1 VSGEF
6 FGGNQIA
13 ITGSDGSTAHYG
25 KSDSFIDDDVTIVM
39 PDETEFVVNK
49 GTPFEAV
56 INAFQEM
63 LKEVEG
69 VVASK
74 DPLDC
79 RFYENQYPPVET
91 LVVVNVKQIAE
102 MGAYVTLLEYGNI
115 EGMILLSE
123 LSRRRIR
130 SINKLIRV
138 GKNEVVMVL
147 RVDKEKGY
155 IDLSKRRVSQEEAA
169 VCEERFNKSKMTHS
183 VLRHVAEL
191 REIPVL
197 RLYETIA
204 WPLYKR
210 FPHVYDAFR
219 LAIVEPEKVFGDMT
233 IDADDMK
240 ALKTQIKRKLTP
252 NPIKIRADIEVT
264 CYHYEGIDAIKRA
277 LMVAI
282 DMSTQEI
289 PITVKLIA
297 PPLYVMTTNT
307 LEKEEGL
314 ARLEEAIG
322 AIEKEINA
330 ANGTLS
336 VKTAPK
342 VCSTRDD
349 QELENVL
356 AQVERENK
364 QVDGDA
370 PEEDE

>member
-1 VSGEF
+1 V
-6 FGGNQIA
+6 
-13 ITGSDGSTAHYG
+13 
-25 KSDSFIDDDVTIVM
+25 VT
-39 PDETEFVVNK
+39 K
-49 GTPFEAV
+49 GTPFEQA
-56 INAFQEM
+56 INMYQEQ
-63 LKEVEG
+63 LKQTEG
-69 VVASK
+69 VGVST

-79 RFYENQYPPVET
+79 RFYETQYPPVES

-115 EGMILLSE
+115 EGMILYSE

-155 IDLSKRRVSQEEAA
+155 IDLSKRRVSQEEAQ
-169 VCEERFNKSKMTHS
+169 VCEERYNKSKMTHS

-191 REIPVL
+191 RGIKVL
-197 RLYETIA
+197 QLYETIA

-219 LAIVEPEKVFGDMT
+219 LAIVEPEKVFGDMN
-233 IDADDMK
+233 IESDNMK
-240 ALKTQIKRKLTP
+240 ALIIQIKRKLTP

-264 CYHYEGIDAIKRA
+264 CYNYEGIDAIKNA
-277 LMVAI
+277 LMVGVN
-282 DMSTQEI
+282 MSTTEI
-289 PITVKLIA
+289 PITIKLIA
-297 PPLYVMTTNT
+297 PPLYVMTTQT

-314 ARLEEAIG
+314 VTLEKAIG
-322 AIEKEINA
+322 EIEK
-330 ANGTLS
+330 TLS
-336 VKTAPK
+336 ASGGSLTVKTPPK

-370 PEEDE
+370 PEDE

>member
-1 VSGEF
+1 MVVGEF

-13 ITGSDGSTAHYG
+13 ITSADGSTAHFG
-25 KSDSFIDDDVTIVM
+25 KNESYADADVTITM
-39 PDETEFVVNK
+39 PDETEYVVTK
-49 GTPFEAV
+49 GTIFAEV
-56 INAFQEM
+56 IAAFQEQ

-69 VVASK
+69 VHDAR

-79 RFYENQYPPVET
+79 RFYENQYPPVES

-102 MGAYVTLLEYGNI
+102 MGAYVQLLEYGNI

-169 VCEERFNKSKMTHS
+169 VCEERYNKSKMTHS
-183 VLRHVAEL
+183 VLRHVAET
-191 REIPVL
+191 RGIPVL
-197 RLYETIA
+197 SLYEAVA

-219 LAIVEPEKVFGDMT
+219 LAIVEPDKVFGALT
-233 IDADDMK
+233 IDQGNLA
-240 ALKTQIKRKLTP
+240 ALITQIKRKLTP

-264 CYHYEGIDAIKRA
+264 CFKYEGIDAVKAA
-277 LMVAI
+277 LMKGIEA
-282 DMSTQEI
+282 STPEI
-289 PITVKLIA
+289 PITIKLIA
-297 PPLYVMTTNT
+297 PPLYVMTTQT

-314 ARLEEAIG
+314 VKLKEAID
-322 AIEKEINA
+322 AIEKQLLTSG
-330 ANGTLS
+330 GTLT
-336 VKTAPK
+336 VKAEPK

-356 AQVERENK
+356 KQFERETA

-370 PEEDE
+370 PDDE